1 MKLCLPED
9 GNEQAVGWGFSKA
22 WMRPRCSKNED
33 PQVGHLGL
41 LVNGRGN
48 KRMMEVSAK
57 CLRCDRNT
65 GGLAWRTVVDS
76 QVSYLNI

>member
-22 WMRPRCSKNED
+22 WMRPRCIKNAD

-41 LVNGRGN
+41 LVNGAW
-48 KRMMEVSAK
+48 EQE
-57 CLRCDRNT
+57 DD
-65 GGLAWRTVVDS
+65 GGVCNMSWV
-76 QVSYLNI
+76 